1 MTALAAKAE
10 ALWKSQIETWPM
22 LADGLDALLACEY
35 RTVRIGGLRMELQWN
50 PGRIISV
57 TAKVDPQSIAARP
70 CFLCPHNLPPEQEG
84 IAFQNDWQVLCNPR
98 PILVPH
104 FTLPLREHLPQDLDF
119 ALETMLAFAENLGE
133 TFVVFYNGPQCGA
146 SAPDHMHF
154 QAVPAAQ
161 TPLLQQL
168 NLPGTP
174 PTEGVIDWNQ
184 SSNAEPHRGFAREPF
199 LPLALWLGTSLT
211 HLSAELRHALTEL
224 RQIHSPG
231 DGNEALVNA
240 FAWAVGD
247 ACLFGIFPRAKHRP
261 ACYGT
266 GQAQVLLSPGTLDL
280 LGRIV
285 TPRQIDYQGLRDSE
299 VEAILQEVCL
309 PRSLFQTWQQ
319 AILA

>member
-1 MTALAAKAE
+1 M
-10 ALWKSQIETWPM
+10 
-22 LADGLDALLACEY
+22 
-35 RTVRIGGLRMELQWN
+35 
-50 PGRIISV
+50 
-57 TAKVDPQSIAARP
+57 
-70 CFLCPHNLPPEQEG
+70 
-84 IAFQNDWQVLCNPR
+84 
-98 PILVPH
+98 
-104 FTLPLREHLPQDLDF
+104 HL
-119 ALETMLAFAENLGE
+119 
-133 TFVVFYNGPQCGA
+133 
-146 SAPDHMHF
+146 

-211 HLSAELRHALTEL
+211 HLSAELRHALAYL
-224 RQIHSPG
+224 RQFHPPG
-231 DGNEALVNA
+231 NGNEPLVNA

-309 PRSLFQTWQQ
+309 PRSLFQTWRQ